1 MPCVLDAYMQCFS
14 QRYGSILREKIVP
27 GNFLFLMF
35 WPFLHISM
43 DCHWYHMIPWN
54 EYIILLCSDIDFD
67 REFARLLM
75 FYDFSKNITISVT
88 ICRRKKL
95 RPSTESSEQ
104 AEQLCSSLL
113 SLYEAGKPPKIDV
126 EKVKKWT
133 RMRAYMDCLSQLH
146 GWVLWKKNLK
156 FLLMC
161 VLEAYMQCFSQR
173 HGSILGEKKNLKFR
187 FAVSIGTYMDCLSQ
201 IHGWVLW
208 KKNWKK

>member
-1 MPCVLDAYMQCFS
+1 MNSYTHVHGLFIPVTWLSTLKKILNFGWCVYWTRTCNVFPRGMV
-14 QRYGSILREKIVP
+14 RYLEKKIVP
-27 GNFLFLMF
+27 GIFLFLMF

-43 DCHWYHMIPWN
+43 DCHWYHMISWN

-95 RPSTESSEQ
+95 RPPTESPEQ

-113 SLYEAGKPPKIDV
+113 PLYEAGKPPKIDV

-133 RMRAYMDCLSQLH
+133 RIRTYMDCLSQLH
-146 GWVLWKKNLK
+146 GWVLWKK
-156 FLLMC
+156 
-161 VLEAYMQCFSQR
+161 S
-173 HGSILGEKKNLKFR
+173 
-187 FAVSIGTYMDCLSQ
+187 
-201 IHGWVLW
+201 
-208 KKNWKK
+208 